1 MFTRACGN
9 VVGANIPGEERQA
22 CLEDDLEVPAVVHA
36 PSCPPREQISLHC
49 WEQRAGELEFPR
61 QSLLPW
67 LTLHP
72 LCLGGLAVMG
82 DGPASWGAL
91 V

>member
-1 MFTRACGN
+1 MY
-9 VVGANIPGEERQA
+9 
-22 CLEDDLEVPAVVHA
+22 LEDDLEVPAAVHA
-36 PSCPPREQISLHC
+36 PSCPPREQISLHR

-61 QSLLPW
+61 QSLLSR

-72 LCLGGLAVMG
+72 LCLGGLAVTG
-82 DGPASWGAL
+82 DGLASWGAL